1 MEKAG
6 DNKAIVGYMIA
17 LEYKPRSDEII
28 SFMLVRDLQA
38 CCFGGVPRPD
48 EWVMVEMEEGKS
60 TDYHMYVPI
69 TVRGKFTPGRVEDE
83 YGYASAIYNLE
94 ASSVERYT
102 APTAPKAS
110 KPKAEAA
117 R

>member
-1 MEKAG
+1 
-6 DNKAIVGYMIA
+6 
-17 LEYKPRSDEII
+17 
-28 SFMLVRDLQA
+28 
-38 CCFGGVPRPD
+38 
-48 EWVMVEMEEGKS
+48 MVEMEEGKS

-110 KPKAEAA
+110 KPKAEAG